1 MAFLPWYLP
10 KSQPDRCRFKLGPR
24 NNSSGLFFIDQKPD
38 TLGAVVGRGVGS
50 EHGSPKAAIGSTP
63 GVTRRWLGTSWQNPV
78 ARLRRSGTEV
88 SGLLA
93 ANQAMKPRGY

>member
-38 TLGAVVGRGVGS
+38 TLGAVVGRGVGR
-50 EHGSPKAAIGSTP
+50 EHGERSDRPPA
-63 GVTRRWLGTSWQNPV
+63 V
-78 ARLRRSGTEV
+78 RSGLTGLGEV
-88 SGLLA
+88 PARQSGIYAGRVTLGRFGPVS
-93 ANQAMKPRGY
+93 NSPDC